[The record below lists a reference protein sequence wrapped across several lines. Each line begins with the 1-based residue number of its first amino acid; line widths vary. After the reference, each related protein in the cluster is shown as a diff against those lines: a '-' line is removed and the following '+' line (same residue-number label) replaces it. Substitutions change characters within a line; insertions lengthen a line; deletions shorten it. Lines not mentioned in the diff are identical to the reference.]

1 MTVKSENLS
10 AISCLNARKLS
21 SSQSC
26 AHVSKTL
33 QEADMP
39 DGLIFYMEDKDGNR
53 TEYNCEGVDFGL
65 PLVVLVNEY
74 SASAAEILS
83 GAVKDSGIG
92 KLVGKRTFGK
102 GIVQDVIPLQDGSA
116 FKLTV
121 ANYYTRGGNDI
132 HLKGIE
138 PDIEVELDT
147 DAFLEDGTDTQLD
160 KAVEVILE
168 EIGSKEN

>member
-1 MTVKSENLS
+1 M
-10 AISCLNARKLS
+10 
-21 SSQSC
+21 
-26 AHVSKTL
+26 
-33 QEADMP
+33 
-39 DGLIFYMEDKDGNR
+39 
-53 TEYNCEGVDFGL
+53 
-65 PLVVLVNEY
+65 
-74 SASAAEILS
+74 
-83 GAVKDSGIG
+83 
-92 KLVGKRTFGK
+92 
-102 GIVQDVIPLQDGSA
+102 QDVIPLQDGSA